1 MLNAVIIDDQDDV
14 VVAIEEIKKGSEIK
28 YTKKNGDIS
37 TIIALDDITI
47 YHKAAAKDISEGKP
61 VVKYGEHIGVAKIS
75 IETGMH
81 VHEHNVEGV
90 REEL

>member
-28 YTKKNGDIS
+28 YMKKNGESSGIM
-37 TIIALDDITI
+37 ALDDITI
-47 YHKAAAKDISEGKP
+47 YHKAAVKDISEGKP
-61 VVKYGEHIGVAKIS
+61 VVKYGEHIGVAVSDIK
-75 IETGMH
+75 TGMH
-81 VHEHNVEGV
+81 VHVHNVEGV

>member
-28 YTKKNGDIS
+28 YTKKNGNIS
-37 TIIALDDITI
+37 TMIALDDITI
-47 YHKAAAKDISEGKP
+47 YHKAAAKDIVKGKP
-61 VVKYGEHIGVAKIS
+61 VVKYGEHIGVAKIN

-81 VHEHNVEGV
+81 VHEHNVESV